1 MTFEIPCQECSG
13 AGFFGGNGP
22 TVERKC
28 EACDGRG
35 VLVEDTLANV
45 RPVPKSV
52 FASMTRDEGRTLLNQ
67 IQENRMHR
75 EGFGV

>member
-1 MTFEIPCQECSG
+1 VTFEIPCQECGG

-28 EACDGRG
+28 EACGGRG
-35 VLVEDTLANV
+35 VLIEDTLVNV

-52 FASMTRDEGRTLLNQ
+52 FASMTRDEGQKLFNQ